1 LTIYVIGETILL
13 KEHHMGRLIGYARIS
28 TGDQNLQSQIDE
40 LESSNCVHVFSD
52 IVSGAKSERPGLN
65 ECLTTLREGDTL
77 VVWRLDRLGRS
88 MSHLVSIIYDLKSKG
103 IGFKSLH
110 DGVID
115 TTSASGEL
123 VFNIFAALAQFERE
137 LIRERTRSGLSAAR
151 SRGIVGGRK
160 PLPPDDPKVLS
171 AKKLHADKN
180 MKINDICKTLNI
192 SRATLYRY
200 ISMPDIGE
208 NNGSKK
214 NSQRPINRTT

>member
-1 LTIYVIGETILL
+1 
-13 KEHHMGRLIGYARIS
+13 MGQFIGYARIS
-28 TGDQNLQSQIDE
+28 TGDQNIQSQIDE
-40 LESSNCVHVFSD
+40 LKSTNCVDVFSD
-52 IVSGAKSERPGLN
+52 ISSGSKNKRPGLDK
-65 ECLTTLREGDTL
+65 CLQTLKKGDTL

-88 MSHLVSIIYDLKSKG
+88 MTHLVSIINNLKLKS

-137 LIRERTRSGLSAAR
+137 LIRERTCSGLSAAR

-160 PLPPDDPKVLS
+160 PILPDNPKVRM
-171 AKKLHADKN
+171 AKKLHADRS

-192 SRATLYRY
+192 YRATLYRY
-200 ISMPDIGE
+200 VSLPDVG
-208 NNGSKK
+208 
-214 NSQRPINRTT
+214 

>member
-1 LTIYVIGETILL
+1 
-13 KEHHMGRLIGYARIS
+13 MGKFIGYARIS
-28 TGDQNLQSQIDE
+28 TIDQNLQSQIDE
-40 LESSNCVHVFSD
+40 LKSSNCNCVNVFFD
-52 IVSGAKSERPGLN
+52 ISSGAKSKRPGLDK
-65 ECLTTLREGDTL
+65 CLQSLKQGDTL

-88 MSHLVSIIYDLKSKG
+88 MTHLVSIIDELKSRG

-123 VFNIFAALAQFERE
+123 VFNIFAALAQFELE

-160 PLPPDDPKVLS
+160 PILPDNPKVRM
-171 AKKLHADKN
+171 AKKLHADKS
-180 MKINDICKTLNI
+180 MKISDICKTLNI

-200 ISMPDIGE
+200 VSLQDVG
-208 NNGSKK
+208 
-214 NSQRPINRTT
+214 